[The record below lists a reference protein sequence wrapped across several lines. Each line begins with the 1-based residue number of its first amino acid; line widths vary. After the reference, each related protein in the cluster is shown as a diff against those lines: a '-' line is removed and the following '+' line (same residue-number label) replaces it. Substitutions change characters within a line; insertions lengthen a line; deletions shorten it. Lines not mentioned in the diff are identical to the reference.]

1 MDDGYISITRQITN
15 TVLKRCHPR
24 PGREAA
30 VGDPGK
36 TYMIL
41 DPRPSVEDDN
51 VLDPRPSVE
60 DDKTSI

>member
-1 MDDGYISITRQITN
+1 MDDGYISITRQVTN

-36 TYMIL
+36 SYMIL

-51 VLDPRPSVE
+51 VLDP
-60 DDKTSI
+60 